1 MADLCAAQSAVA
13 VAVDEYFVTV
23 LAHPAET
30 DAGLRRDGMTGAA
43 DRLVELFGP
52 RWWEHV
58 QQP

>member
-1 MADLCAAQSAVA
+1 MTDLRAAQSAVA
-13 VAVDEYFVTV
+13 VAVDEYLVAV

-30 DAGLRRDGMTGAA
+30 DAVLRRDGMPETA

-52 RWWEHV
+52 RWWERL